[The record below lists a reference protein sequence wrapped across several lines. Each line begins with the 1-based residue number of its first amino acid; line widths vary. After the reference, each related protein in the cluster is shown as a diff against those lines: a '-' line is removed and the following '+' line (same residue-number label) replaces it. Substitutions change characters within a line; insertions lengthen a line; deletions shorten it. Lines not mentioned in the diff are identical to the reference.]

1 MKHAAVTI
9 LLTALYFCAEAQ
21 NLVPNA
27 GFEEYKHLP
36 CEDGLYFMEALLYDW
51 IQPIPTTPDYWNSLA
66 EPDCLLNPA
75 IVHDSAR
82 TGNGMIGIVT
92 ASFEAGSKS
101 EYKEYLEIKLATR
114 LKKGSFYN
122 VEFYTKSRIEN
133 PNPYPSAMFE
143 ANNLGAAFSDSLI
156 HITEGANSPDH
167 LSLKPVIKSQKII
180 SSEWEKIGSCV
191 TAQSDAQ
198 YLLIGNFDSIDSTK
212 LKQLTFD
219 NSDYSYTYYFIDDV
233 NVEALSY
240 DVSHLATLSPFC
252 SEQGSID
259 LDAYV
264 EGATSYFWEDGS
276 NRSTLNISEK
286 VSKDYLVTVNF
297 NECAYK
303 HKFQVKYLPEI
314 NLGADTVLCSGESL
328 ELVAGDYQT
337 GSLLWADGS
346 SDSSKHISK
355 AGIYSVA
362 LLTPHCIVQDSIV
375 VEFMDCPG
383 FVPNIITPN
392 DDAFNEFF
400 IFENIKYGVWS
411 LTVYN
416 RWGERVYFSE
426 DYRNNWNG
434 DGLSNGFYY
443 YKLNSIELKR
453 EEAGW
458 VNVFR

>member
-1 MKHAAVTI
+1 MKRIAVIVLFVGFYLCT
-9 LLTALYFCAEAQ
+9 EAQ
-21 NLVPNA
+21 NLVPNP
-27 GFEEYKHLP
+27 GFEKYKHLP

-101 EYKEYLEIKLATR
+101 EYKEYIEIKLATK

-122 VEFYTKSRIEN
+122 VEFYTKSRAEN

-156 HITEGANSPDH
+156 HITEGANSPEH
-167 LSLKPVIKSQKII
+167 LSLKPVVKSQKVI
-180 SSEWEKIGSCV
+180 STKWEKVGSCV
-191 TAQSDAQ
+191 TARSDAQ

-212 LKQLTFD
+212 LVQLTFD
-219 NSDYSYTYYFIDDV
+219 VSDYSYTYYFIDDV
-233 NVEALSY
+233 TVEALAY
-240 DVSHLATLSPFC
+240 DVSHLANISPFC
-252 SEQGSID
+252 FEQESIA

-264 EGATSYFWEDGS
+264 EGATSYIWEDGS
-276 NRSTLNISEK
+276 NGSTLNVSTKE
-286 VSKDYLVTVNF
+286 SKDYFVTINF

-314 NLGADTVLCSGESL
+314 NLGADTVLCDGESF
-328 ELVAGDYQT
+328 ELIAGDYEA
-337 GSLLWADGS
+337 GSLLWSDGS
-346 SDSSKHISK
+346 SDSIKHISE
-355 AGIYSVA
+355 AGTFSVTVS
-362 LLTPHCIVQDSIV
+362 TPHCIIQDSIA

-383 FVPNIITPN
+383 FAPNIITPN
-392 DDAFNEFF
+392 DDAFNEYF

-411 LTVYN
+411 LTIYN

-434 DGLSNGFYY
+434 GDLPNGFYY

-453 EEAGW
+453 EEKGW